1 MSIDSALHFEEQQRI
16 FWRNKQ
22 KHAPFAKSNV
32 ARTEL
37 SLLHT
42 RAFSV
47 CVRVCVCVY
56 LCVYCVCVCVCTVCM
71 CVLCVWKCVIAEIC
85 TLQLRCVFIR
95 GDRQIVD
102 MEGGSC

>member
-37 SLLHT
+37 LLRVCCTHEH
-42 RAFSV
+42 FLFVCMSV
-47 CVRVCVCVY
+47 CVCVFVCVLCVCVCVY
-56 LCVYCVCVCVCTVCM
+56 CVHVCTVCVEVCYCRDM
-71 CVLCVWKCVIAEIC
+71 YIAAAVCVY
-85 TLQLRCVFIR
+85 QGR
-95 GDRQIVD
+95 
-102 MEGGSC
+102 